1 MQWNVEE
8 DTFEVNE
15 YWPEDVKCLI
25 IDEFSMVSIDLFYYL
40 LKGINQKTLK
50 KIIVVGDK
58 NQLPAI
64 GPGYLINDFIE
75 YDIFDYIELTKIYRQ
90 AENYEIIKDAID
102 INLGKVPEF
111 KGKNSQF
118 IETEKDKL
126 ADEIIFEINKLL
138 KKILQ
143 KRYCNFKSYI

>member
-138 KKILQ
+138 KKDFTKKILQ
-143 KRYCNFKSYI
+143 F

>member
-1 MQWNVEE
+1 M
-8 DTFEVNE
+8 
-15 YWPEDVKCLI
+15 
-25 IDEFSMVSIDLFYYL
+25 
-40 LKGINQKTLK
+40 
-50 KIIVVGDK
+50 
-58 NQLPAI
+58 PAI

-75 YDIFDYIELTKIYRQ
+75 YDIFEYIELTKIYRQ

-138 KKILQ
+138 KKRFYK

>member
-1 MQWNVEE
+1 
-8 DTFEVNE
+8 
-15 YWPEDVKCLI
+15 
-25 IDEFSMVSIDLFYYL
+25 MVSIDLFYYL

-138 KKILQ
+138 KKDFTKKDIAILSPIYNYQ
-143 KRYCNFKSYI
+143 TGIDYLNDKLSLF